1 METPAAS
8 AIARHGVDAERGFLP
23 DEDPLPGFDL
33 EGHDRDL
40 GAWLERLDEL
50 AAALPGHLAGGTVR
64 GHTRELEPPPA
75 GWRSALDE
83 RETVRVCTIA
93 SFLASGHAHELES
106 EPVDRLPAGVA
117 IPLYETSRELGRKSI
132 AAYDTICLEN
142 WRREDPGGGLVV
154 ENVEPLVRFTDLPD
168 EGWFVAIHVAI
179 EAAAGAALVASARAQ
194 GRVAGVEP
202 GALDGATRDALCDDL
217 DAVANSLERQTGI
230 MERMTEGNEPIAF
243 ATEFRPYYGG
253 FDGIVFEGV
262 DALDGEPQHL
272 RGGSGAQSSAL
283 PSIDAA
289 LGIEHEATPLIE
301 KLGDMHDYMPAWHR
315 EVLAAYR
322 EGPDLRAFVAA
333 AGDEPLTAAFNRCVA
348 GVADF
353 REVHYDQVIQYI
365 MATTGDTTGTGGTD
379 IMPFLEQLRAE
390 TERQL
395 V

>member
-1 METPAAS
+1 MDASPEPA
-8 AIARHGVDAERGFLP
+8 IERHGVDADRGFLP
-23 DEDPLPGFDL
+23 AKDPLAAFEL
-33 EGHDRDL
+33 ARHD
-40 GAWLERLDEL
+40 GEIAAWLETLDDL
-50 AAALPGHLAGGTVR
+50 AAALPGHLAAGTAR
-64 GHTRELEPPPA
+64 RHTRELEEPPE

-93 SFLASGHAHELES
+93 SFLASGHVHQLES
-106 EPVDRLPAGVA
+106 DPVDRLPAGVA
-117 IPLYETSRELGRKSI
+117 VPLYEASRELGRKPI
-132 AAYDTICLEN
+132 AAYDTICLQN
-142 WRREDPGGGLVV
+142 WGREREAGELVV
-154 ENVEPLVRFTDLPD
+154 ENLEPLVRFTDLPD

-179 EAAAGAALVASARAQ
+179 EAAAGAGLVAGARAQ
-194 GRVAGVEP
+194 GRVAESDP
-202 GALDGATRDALCDDL
+202 GSLDGATRAALREDL
-217 DAVANSLERQTGI
+217 EAVADSLERQTAI

-243 ATEFRPYYGG
+243 ATGFRPYYGG

-262 DALDGEPQHL
+262 PALAGEPQHL

-301 KLGDMHDYMPAWHR
+301 KLGDMHEYIPAWHR
-315 EVLAAYR
+315 DVLAAYR
-322 EGPDLRAFVAA
+322 EGPDLRAYVAA
-333 AGDEPLTAAFNRCVA
+333 AGDEELTAAFNRCVE

-353 REVHYDQVIQYI
+353 REVHYGQVIQYI
-365 MATTGDTTGTGGTD
+365 MATTGDTKGTGGTD